1 MERDAGTGS
10 GAAGSLEVLRAVPE
24 GVAHVAPD
32 GSVRFLNPAGEAI
45 LGLSRGA
52 WQGRNLLELAHIHGG
67 PGRTHPLDLAVVF
80 DHLATG
86 RAWKRESAWIHR
98 TSDGRALPAAY
109 AFAPVGPSGKPVGA
123 VLLFRDMT
131 DRHRAERAMQEA
143 RVGLAAA
150 TGVEAAK
157 SALFSSVGRDVLAPV
172 EALVA
177 AAERLAA
184 SELPRDL
191 AAEAEQ
197 VRGSARHVVSVLTDL
212 LDWSRIETG
221 VLTLQPI
228 EFDLRAAL
236 GEVVEASR
244 PAAEA
249 KGVALEL
256 QLETDGAARVVADP
270 GRVRQVADRFLAHA
284 IRMTNAGRVA
294 VRLETTWRARADV
307 TMKLTVEHGGPSVAD
322 TSIPRPGTAPLAPT
336 DARTGLA
343 LACRL
348 VERMGGMVGGETRDD
363 GTGASWFEIRVPLA
377 RPRSR
382 DLRGA
387 DLRGVRT
394 LVVESSDAGRE
405 RLVEQLS
412 SVGLRC
418 TATGSGGQA
427 LRLLRSAVE
436 EWDPYRI
443 AVLSAPLREMDAATL
458 GDLVKGDPR
467 LRETVLVYLAS
478 VGEPGDAQR
487 LEAIGFAAYLVKP
500 VGFDVLRS
508 ALSVV
513 WGAALVHAE
522 VPLVTRHALRD
533 SRVVKLTPD
542 EIRDRVARPV
552 RPEAVEPAGTSRARG
567 DDR

>member
-1 MERDAGTGS
+1 MERDRTGS
-10 GAAGSLEVLRAVPE
+10 GVSGSLEVLRAVPE

-32 GSVRFLNPAGEAI
+32 GAVRFLNPAGEAI
-45 LGLSRGA
+45 LGLAPGA
-52 WQGRNLLELAHIHGG
+52 WQGRNLLELAQIHGG
-67 PGRTHPLDLAVVF
+67 PGRTHALDLAVVF

-98 TSDGRALPAAY
+98 TVDGRSLPAAY
-109 AFAPVGPSGKPVGA
+109 SFAPLESAGRSRGA

-131 DRHRAERAMQEA
+131 DRFRAERAMQEA

-157 SALFSSVGRDVLAPV
+157 TALFASVGRDVLAPV

-184 SELPRDL
+184 SDLPREL
-191 AAEAEQ
+191 AAEAEM
-197 VRGSARHVVSVLTDL
+197 VRGSARTVVGVLNDL
-212 LDWSRIETG
+212 LDWARLETG
-221 VLTLQPI
+221 VLALQPI
-228 EFDLRAAL
+228 EFDLRVAL
-236 GEVVEASR
+236 DEVVEAAR
-244 PAAEA
+244 PSAAA
-249 KGVALEL
+249 KGVAIEL
-256 QLETDGAARVVADP
+256 QVDTDGAGRVVADP
-270 GRVRQVADRFLAHA
+270 GRLRQVTERFVAHA

-294 VRLETTWRARADV
+294 VRLETSWRARADA
-307 TMKLTVEHGGPSVAD
+307 TLKLIVEHGGPSVVD
-322 TSIPRPGTAPLAPT
+322 TATPRPGATPVAPT

-348 VERMGGMVGGETRDD
+348 VERMSGMVGGESGPD
-363 GTGASWFEIRVPLA
+363 GRSASWFEIRVPLA

-387 DLRGVRT
+387 DLRGVRA
-394 LVVESSDAGRE
+394 LVVESSDTGRD
-405 RLVEQLS
+405 RLVEQLG

-467 LRETVLVYLAS
+467 LRDTVLVYLAS

-487 LEAIGFAAYLVKP
+487 LESIGFASYLVKP
-500 VGFDVLRS
+500 VDFDVLRL

-513 WGAALVHAE
+513 WGAALVHAD

-542 EIRDRVARPV
+542 EVRDRMARPV
-552 RPEAVEPAGTSRARG
+552 RPEEAEPAASARTR
-567 DDR
+567 DAL

>member
-1 MERDAGTGS
+1 MERDGTGS
-10 GAAGSLEVLRAVPE
+10 GVSGSLEVLRAVPE

-45 LGLSRGA
+45 LGISAGA
-52 WQGRNLLELAHIHGG
+52 WQGRNLLELAQIHGG

-86 RAWKRESAWIHR
+86 RAWKREAAWIHR
-98 TSDGRALPAAY
+98 TADGRSLPAAY
-109 AFAPVGPSGKPVGA
+109 SFAPLGPAGPLRGA

-131 DRHRAERAMQEA
+131 DRYRAERAMQEA

-157 SALFSSVGRDVLAPV
+157 TALFASVGRDVLAPV

-184 SELPRDL
+184 SELPREL
-191 AAEAEQ
+191 AAEAEL
-197 VRGSARHVVSVLTDL
+197 VRGSARTVVGVLNDL
-212 LDWSRIETG
+212 LDWARIETG

-228 EFDLRAAL
+228 EFDLRVAL
-236 GEVVEASR
+236 DEVVEAAR
-244 PAAEA
+244 PAATA
-249 KGVALEL
+249 KGVTLALGVD
-256 QLETDGAARVVADP
+256 TDGAARIVADP
-270 GRVRQVADRFLAHA
+270 GRVRQVTERFLAHA
-284 IRMTNAGRVA
+284 IRMTNAGTVDA
-294 VRLETTWRARADV
+294 RLETSWRARADV
-307 TMKLTVEHGGPSVAD
+307 TLKLTVEHGGPSVAD
-322 TSIPRPGTAPLAPT
+322 TAVPRPGATPVAPT

-348 VERMGGMVGGETRDD
+348 VERMGGMVGGETGAD
-363 GTGASWFEIRVPLA
+363 GRSASWFEIRVPLA

-387 DLRGVRT
+387 DLRGVRA

-405 RLVEQLS
+405 RLVEQLG

-467 LRETVLVYLAS
+467 LRDTVLVYLAS

-487 LEAIGFAAYLVKP
+487 MESIGFASYLVKP
-500 VGFDVLRS
+500 VDFDVLRL

-513 WGAALVHAE
+513 WGAALVHTE
-522 VPLVTRHALRD
+522 IPLVTRHALRD

-552 RPEAVEPAGTSRARG
+552 RSESVEPAGASRSRDG
-567 DDR
+567 R